1 MQSPD
6 KRLRN
11 IIIVGVVVFVLI
23 GIGLTIASIL
33 SNQNPYG
40 KAIKIQNYSAKVK
53 NLSKDYE
60 NNISSALYDI
70 VNLNRED
77 EFEGRDVKDAFIR
90 DSSEVQNEALAN
102 VRYQGSF
109 IVDIASLEQSYKVQY
124 SYSTRENDPFIA
136 GYPIL
141 LSCVDKADVK
151 YENFDCKDLV
161 SRSEE
166 SDGTTVSDPL
176 INSLPY
182 STLSYG
188 LLADTT
194 SGSLVL
200 KAELRIPESDLRG
213 DLGSK
218 QEVVRNYK
226 RMVTDF
232 IRTRGFD
239 PAKYTIDYN
248 YTDNGDKI
256 STSESFHGPE
266 VEDDGDI

>member
-1 MQSPD
+1 MQPTD
-6 KRLRN
+6 KRLR
-11 IIIVGVVVFVLI
+11 IIIVIAIAVFVLL
-23 GIGLTIASIL
+23 GIGLTIASIVA
-33 SNQNPYG
+33 NQNPYG
-40 KAIKIQNYSAKVK
+40 KAIKIQNYGAKVQ

-70 VNLNRED
+70 VNLNRDD
-77 EFEGRDVKDAFIR
+77 EFEGRDVKDALIR
-90 DSSEVQNEALAN
+90 DGSEVQNEAQAN

-124 SYSTRENDPFIA
+124 SYSTRENDPFVA

-141 LSCVDKADVK
+141 LSCVDEADVK

-161 SRSEE
+161 SRSEA
-166 SDGTTVSDPL
+166 SDGTTKSDPL
-176 INSLPY
+176 INALPY

-188 LLADTT
+188 LQANTT
-194 SGSLVL
+194 SGSLIL

-213 DLGSK
+213 DLASK
-218 QEVVRNYK
+218 QEIVRNYK

-239 PAKYTIDYN
+239 PSKYTIDYN
-248 YTDNGDKI
+248 YTDNGERI
-256 STSESFHGPE
+256 STSEGFHGPDI
-266 VEDDGDI
+266 EDDGDI